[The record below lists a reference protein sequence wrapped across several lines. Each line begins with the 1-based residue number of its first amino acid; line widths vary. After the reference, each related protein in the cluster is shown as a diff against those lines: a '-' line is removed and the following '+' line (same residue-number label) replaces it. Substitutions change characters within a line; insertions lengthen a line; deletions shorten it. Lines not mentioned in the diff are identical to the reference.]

1 MTASAAIPPRDGY
14 EEVSMSEQ
22 ENRSRDDMPGERA
35 PEGSTK
41 EKANEGKSPA
51 EHSRDT
57 GRMGADESDF
67 GRPRGDRPETE
78 PKGEPN
84 EKGPQYE
91 EGGRYP
97 GTRDMSEGESV
108 KSRSDDPGQSSYG
121 GFKNEDPGL
130 QRQQDN
136 KS

>member
-1 MTASAAIPPRDGY
+1 
-14 EEVSMSEQ
+14 MSEQ
-22 ENRSRDDMPGERA
+22 EQRNQQGMPGARA
-35 PEGSTK
+35 PEGSAK
-41 EKANEGKSPA
+41 EKANEGKSRD
-51 EHSRDT
+51 ENSRDT
-57 GRMGADESDF
+57 GRMGADEADY
-67 GRPRGDRPETE
+67 GRPRGARPETE

-97 GTRDMSEGESV
+97 GTRDTAEGESV

-121 GFKNEDPGL
+121 GFKNEDPGF